1 MLLFPRR
8 LNGDTALRCA
18 GLHRASPGLLD
29 HWAADT
35 HAARASTAA
44 LAIPALKYFLHE
56 YKYFSPDITFPRC
69 LLFTSDMYLL
79 KYGKIF
85 ITLKIFSW
93 LTTGVWKNPQS
104 SSVGRLSHF
113 TTQPADKTPPDLCSD
128 IGLYVSPI

>member
-18 GLHRASPGLLD
+18 GLHRASRVTGQQ
-29 HWAADT
+29 T

-85 ITLKIFSW
+85 ITLKIFLW
-93 LTTGVWKNPQS
+93 LATGVWKYPQS